1 MSKLCVVTAF
11 GGTAR
16 WPRQSVIRGALM
28 ETTTYTALCERAGRW
43 WTIHVPQIEGL
54 SAQVRSLDQA
64 EVMTRKVIARHLGIP
79 AEAFKVDVLPDAPA
93 PVVRALQAR
102 HAARQAAEA
111 AAKATREAIEA
122 LVRDGYP
129 FHDAATMLSL
139 SRGEIE
145 HYGPGSDRIAG
156 PGSGPLPANAG

>member
-1 MSKLCVVTAF
+1 
-11 GGTAR
+11 
-16 WPRQSVIRGALM
+16 M

-79 AEAFKVDVLPDAPA
+79 TEAIKVDVLPDAPA
-93 PVVRALQAR
+93 PVGRALQAR
-102 HAARQAAEA
+102 HAARQAAEG
-111 AAKATREAIEA
+111 AAKATREAIDA

-129 FHDAATMLSL
+129 FHDVATMLSL

-145 HYGPGSDRIAG
+145 HYGPTSGEAAG
-156 PGSGPLPANAG
+156 LGSGPLQASAG

>member
-1 MSKLCVVTAF
+1 
-11 GGTAR
+11 
-16 WPRQSVIRGALM
+16 M

-43 WTIHVPQIEGL
+43 WTIRVPQIEGL

-79 AEAFKVDVLPDAPA
+79 AEAVKVDVLPDAPA

-102 HAARQAAEA
+102 HAARQAAEV

-122 LVRDGYP
+122 LVHDGYP

-145 HYGPGSDRIAG
+145 HYGPASDQIAG
-156 PGSGPLPANAG
+156 PSSGPLPANAG

>member
-1 MSKLCVVTAF
+1 
-11 GGTAR
+11 
-16 WPRQSVIRGALM
+16 M

-79 AEAFKVDVLPDAPA
+79 TEAIKVDVLPDAPA
-93 PVVRALQAR
+93 PVGRALQAR
-102 HAARQAAEA
+102 HAARQAAES
-111 AAKATREAIEA
+111 AAKATREAIDA
-122 LVRDGYP
+122 LARDSYP

-139 SRGEIE
+139 SRAEID
-145 HYGPGSDRIAG
+145 HYGPVSGEVAAA
-156 PGSGPLPANAG
+156 GSGPLPTTAG